1 MTRGS
6 SPASRVAW
14 SLATWFGCGWSPQA
28 PGTVGALGALAIA
41 LPLHYGLHWPAW
53 WFAPLALFATPPAIW
68 AADVAARESGRKD
81 PGFVVIDEVVGQWLT
96 LAGAVTLT
104 PASWVLGFCLFRLFD
119 IWKPFPI
126 RRLERLPGG
135 TGIVLDD
142 LMAGVYG
149 AVALWLAGRAG
160 LY

>member
-1 MTRGS
+1 MTSGS
-6 SPASRVAW
+6 GTSSRVAW
-14 SLATWFGCGWSPQA
+14 WLATWFGCGWSPQA
-28 PGTVGALGALAIA
+28 PGTVGALGALAVA
-41 LPLHYGLHWPAW
+41 LPLHYYLGWPAW
-53 WFAPLALFATPPAIW
+53 WFAPLALVATPPGIW

-81 PGFVVIDEVVGQWLT
+81 PGFVVVDEVVGQWLT
-96 LAGAVTLT
+96 LAGATTLT
-104 PASWVLGFCLFRLFD
+104 PTSWVLGFCLFRLFD

-149 AVALWLAGRAG
+149 AAALWLAGKAG